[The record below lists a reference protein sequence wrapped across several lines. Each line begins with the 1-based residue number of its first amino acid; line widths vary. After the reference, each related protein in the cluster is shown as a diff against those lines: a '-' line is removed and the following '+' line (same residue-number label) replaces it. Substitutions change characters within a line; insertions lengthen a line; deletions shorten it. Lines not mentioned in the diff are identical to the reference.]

1 MSTLALHTITVGIIL
16 GAPALDRWMQRRYDL
31 STRWCR

>member
-1 MSTLALHTITVGIIL
+1 MTSLVLHTMTLAVVL
-16 GAPALDRWMQRRYDL
+16 GAPALDRWIAHRYAL